1 MLNRIDTFFIKAGT
15 ASTFFFIDFERQF
28 PPGLHIHATNSL
40 SRVAQAGP
48 NPASP
53 VNFAIASIVSYSVHL
68 PDGEGPLVYLPLD
81 DQNAISV
88 ENCARIRFRLVVGK
102 ASAKCLITIYT
113 F

>member
-48 NPASP
+48 KSSKPSEFRHCEYRLIFCT
-53 VNFAIASIVSYSVHL
+53 FARWRRPTRLS
-68 PDGEGPLVYLPLD
+68 
-81 DQNAISV
+81 AIGRP
-88 ENCARIRFRLVVGK
+88 ERDKR
-102 ASAKCLITIYT
+102 
-113 F
+113 